1 MKTRHYTFYIYYN
14 SCRQN
19 GYWDLRL
26 VDHKWPSCEEMLY
39 PGSTIYISDSLY
51 VDLSSI
57 TNPRNKKTVEMH
69 RFFDVG
75 GNWNPEKGIFF
86 TAEMA
91 RL

>member
-14 SCRQN
+14 NCQQN

-26 VDHKWPSCEEMLY
+26 VDHKWPCCEEMLY
-39 PGSTIYISDSLY
+39 PGSTVYISNSLY

-69 RFFDVG
+69 KVYFSQRR
-75 GNWNPEKGIFF
+75 WLSYEK
-86 TAEMA
+86 
-91 RL
+91 